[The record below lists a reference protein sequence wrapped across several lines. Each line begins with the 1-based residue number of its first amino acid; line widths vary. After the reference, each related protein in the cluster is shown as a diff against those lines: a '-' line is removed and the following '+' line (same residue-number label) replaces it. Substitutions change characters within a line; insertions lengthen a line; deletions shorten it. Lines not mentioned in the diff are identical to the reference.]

1 MRIWPVA
8 LSATREDGLTPE
20 RSHDFAVADVMH
32 VVGVA
37 QHVADEDEHGVEQ
50 HVLLLLLSGVR
61 SLHDTHITATSS
73 HHVTNNKEN
82 NKMNMIVHVHVL

>member
-32 VVGVA
+32 VVGVT
-37 QHVADEDEHGVEQ
+37 QHVADEDEHRVQQ
-50 HVLLLLLSGVR
+50 HVLLLLLRGVR
-61 SLHDTHITATSS
+61 SLHDTHTHHRHVITSGDEQQRKQQ
-73 HHVTNNKEN
+73 NE
-82 NKMNMIVHVHVL
+82 HVL